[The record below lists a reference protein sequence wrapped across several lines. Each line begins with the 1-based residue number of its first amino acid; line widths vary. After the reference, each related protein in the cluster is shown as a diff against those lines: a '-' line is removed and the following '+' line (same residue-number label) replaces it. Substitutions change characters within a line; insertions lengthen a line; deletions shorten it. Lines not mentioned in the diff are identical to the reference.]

1 MKEFENLV
9 SIQELQ
15 QQINAS
21 KLFSISG
28 AVDLSPTYT
37 NTPKKAIT
45 KSDKKRKN

>member
-21 KLFSISG
+21 KLFSIF
-28 AVDLSPTYT
+28 LS
-37 NTPKKAIT
+37 KEQ
-45 KSDKKRKN
+45 RKQRKEIEEQLNSLLNQ

>member
-21 KLFSISG
+21 KLFSIF
-28 AVDLSPTYT
+28 LS
-37 NTPKKAIT
+37 KE
-45 KSDKKRKN
+45 